1 MEASS
6 LSPATVLQ
14 MLTEHAWA
22 WALFA
27 VYLVLTSAL
36 AWRGGQMTSSKEGF
50 AIGTGKMHPIVAGV
64 TLGACLAS
72 SATFVIF
79 PGFVYKDGLAALLG
93 FSVPLIAGLATGL
106 ALFAPRFQ
114 DIGGEHKALT
124 VPHWLGARYDS
135 DTLRRL
141 FAGLNILNIAYLVLI
156 AVGCGYVMEAALGL
170 PYAASVVLIVG
181 FVFAYTG
188 FGGAWAHAF
197 TNTAQGILMLFMAV
211 VIFASGLRFWSDGSL
226 VADLSTTGLI
236 AQDSVLFSTTAEVW
250 LVPFVMGIAL
260 TTQPHLLTKALYV
273 EGKRDLWRTI
283 GIGIGTFTVFCLV
296 LFAGAYAR
304 LTLDAGIPQDQVVAR
319 YLAEAFP
326 IPAVGAA
333 VSVAILAASMST
345 MDGLLVA
352 ISASV
357 GNDLF
362 PGKGSVRL
370 NQGVLAGLAV
380 ITILIALSPP
390 KLVLI
395 LGQQGVYGLVAA
407 SAGPLVAGLFMPGV
421 LRGQVAVGVS
431 LLALAIHFGL
441 GVGAGLIGLDL
452 GPFSTNPGVAA
463 GVAMA
468 VTVPLAFVLARVLQP
483 AGRPTQAAPH

>member
-1 MEASS
+1 MEQPS
-6 LSPATVLQ
+6 LLAAMQQHPIAWVL
-14 MLTEHAWA
+14 
-22 WALFA
+22 FI
-27 VYLVLTSAL
+27 VYLVVTSLL
-36 AWRGGQMTSSKEGF
+36 AWRGGKMTDSKEGF
-50 AIGTGKMHPIVAGV
+50 AVGTGRMHPIVAGV

-79 PGFVYKDGLAALLG
+79 PGFVYKDGLAALVG

-106 ALFAPRFQ
+106 VVFAPRFQ

-124 VPHWLGARYDS
+124 VPHWLGARYDNAV
-135 DTLRRL
+135 LRQL

-156 AVGCGYVMEAALGL
+156 AVGCGYVMQASLGI
-170 PYAASVVLIVG
+170 PYSASVVLIVA

-197 TNTAQGILMLFMAV
+197 TNTAQGILMLVMAV
-211 VIFASGLRFWSDGSL
+211 VIFASGLSYWQDGSL
-226 VADLSTTGLI
+226 VADLGASGLV
-236 AQDSVLFSTTAEVW
+236 AEGSVLFGTAAEVW
-250 LVPFVMGIAL
+250 VVPFVMGIAL

-273 EGKRDLWRTI
+273 EGKRDLAKTI

-304 LTLDAGIPQDQVVAR
+304 LALEPGIPQDQVVAR

-362 PGKGSVRL
+362 PGKGSVAL
-370 NQGVLAGLAV
+370 NRTVLAVLALV
-380 ITILIALSPP
+380 TIGIALSPP

-407 SAGPLVAGLFMPGV
+407 SAGPLVAGLFLPGR
-421 LRGQVAVGVS
+421 LRGRGALASTG
-431 LLALAIHFGL
+431 LALAVHFGL
-441 GVGAGLIGLDL
+441 AIGPGGFGPDVGPLC
-452 GPFSTNPGVAA
+452 PNPGVAA
-463 GVAMA
+463 AIAMA
-468 VTVPLAFVLARVLQP
+468 ISVPVALLFAR
-483 AGRPTQAAPH
+483 AAPAADTTVAASS

>member
-1 MEASS
+1 MDSTSIFAAVQQN
-6 LSPATVLQ
+6 PVAWVL
-14 MLTEHAWA
+14 
-22 WALFA
+22 FV
-27 VYLVLTSAL
+27 VYLVITSLL
-36 AWRGGQMTSSKEGF
+36 AWRGGQMTDSKEGF
-50 AIGTGKMHPIVAGV
+50 AVGTGRMHPVVAGV

-79 PGFVYKDGLAALLG
+79 PGFVYKDGLAALIG
-93 FSVPLIAGLATGL
+93 FSVPLIAGLFTGL

-114 DIGGEHKALT
+114 DIGGEYKALT

-135 DTLRRL
+135 RVLRQV

-156 AVGCGYVMEAALGL
+156 AVGCGYVMQASLGI
-170 PYAASVVLIVG
+170 PYSASVVLIVT

-197 TNTAQGILMLFMAV
+197 TNTAQGILMLVMAV
-211 VIFASGLRFWSDGSL
+211 VIFASGLRFWQDGSL
-226 VADLSTTGLI
+226 VADLGASGWV
-236 AQDSVLFSTTAEVW
+236 ADGSVLFGSAAEVW
-250 LVPFVMGIAL
+250 VVPFVMGIAL

-273 EGKRDLWRTI
+273 EGKRDLWKTV

-304 LTLDAGIPQDQVVAR
+304 LTLEPGIPQDQVVAR
-319 YLAEAFP
+319 YLADAFP
-326 IPAVGAA
+326 VPAVGAA

-357 GNDLF
+357 GNDLI
-362 PGKGSVRL
+362 PGKGSVAMNRTVL
-370 NQGVLAGLAV
+370 GVLALV
-380 ITILIALSPP
+380 TIGIALSPP

-407 SAGPLVAGLFMPGV
+407 SAGPLVAGLFLPGR
-421 LRGQVAVGVS
+421 LNGRA
-431 LLALAIHFGL
+431 ALATSITALVLHFGL
-441 GVGAGLIGLDL
+441 GVVAKSIGFDF
-452 GPFSTNPGVAA
+452 GPLTANPGVAA
-463 GVAMA
+463 GLAMG
-468 VTVPLAFVLARVLQP
+468 VTVPLALALARFGTSPDTETTP
-483 AGRPTQAAPH
+483 APSR